1 MSIWGVVRIAATKV
15 PWGRVMENVPALMDM
30 VQRAKGRLREQ
41 PAARGSADERLRAL
55 EEENLKLGKALVQ
68 SSETIKQLAKTVEV
82 VTARQKM
89 LMTATVIS
97 FLMALTSLLL
107 WL

>member
-1 MSIWGVVRIAATKV
+1 MSIWTVVRIAATKV

-30 VQRAKGRLREQ
+30 VGKAKTRLREQ
-41 PAARGSADERLRAL
+41 PAQRGSLDERLRIL
-55 EEENLKLGKALVQ
+55 EEENLKLGKALLQ
-68 SSETIKQLAKTVEV
+68 SSETIRQLAKTVEV

-89 LMTATVIS
+89 LMTATVVS